1 MILSRAKKFRTVLVS
16 VIRRLLPGLPNWCS
30 CELVFASL
38 LIANGCSCRGV
49 CGRMLVR
56 ADSADGL
63 ERVMLRVGVHPGT
76 AAESDTVAS
85 LHGFGSLPAG
95 SWVIL
100 PRAGYSGSD
109 AATPPIVSGA

>member
-1 MILSRAKKFRTVLVS
+1 
-16 VIRRLLPGLPNWCS
+16 
-30 CELVFASL
+30 
-38 LIANGCSCRGV
+38 
-49 CGRMLVR
+49 MLVR

-63 ERVMLRVGVHPGT
+63 ERVMLGVGVTPGI
-76 AAESDTVAS
+76 AAESLTVAS

-100 PRAGYSGSD
+100 LRAGGLAAD